1 MQGFC
6 LHRRRNDSHSAHL
19 KKVLALVM
27 AFAMAFT
34 MMAGAAYTDQADI
47 TATEAVDT
55 LAALNIMT
63 GDTNG
68 SFRPNDTV
76 TRAEMCR
83 MIYSIRNQGK
93 SDASAYAKMKTTFTD
108 VPESA
113 WYAGYVKYCQ
123 SVGIVSGRS
132 DKIFDPNAKVTGV
145 EAALMCLRVMG
156 YDPAKAGIGG
166 STWSMTTIGLADE
179 NGLLDDVN
187 CPMTT
192 GLPRQYAAQ
201 IMYNMI
207 DAETVRWS
215 TDSDSYNNY
224 SDNGTKYE
232 TVGKKYMDLNKVV
245 ATMTDFSKTS
255 GKDTYEARLDKATI
269 DKDESDSE
277 VVNFSKIAKDY
288 SALKYKKVK
297 VLFKK
302 ADEVYGIFATT
313 DNTQKG
319 GLLSV
324 LKMDGNKAKLDGTK
338 YDLADDTTVYVN
350 GDLLYVKTKDSNGK
364 VTAFTTNA
372 AEALKQDDK
381 KVTAEIADWIN
392 TYGDD
397 AENKYA
403 NDQFWQGTEVEL
415 LATDGSTNFS
425 ILKVETAAIGKVTAV
440 GSDYI
445 NVTVKGGDR
454 NITTKTKLE
463 NDDWNY
469 SSDLKKDDY
478 VVITAAGNYAD
489 GDGRVEKAEV
499 VSGKVTSTKSDD
511 GVAIGGEWYT
521 MAGKGKFMVKRPS
534 TGSNVDMVV
543 VNGYVYFT
551 DTTAGSVEDV
561 ALLVEAAKS
570 GGTGSK
576 WEARMIFADGTDKV
590 VEIEKYW
597 EDEDND
603 DAITEMTEANNTP
616 ILVTYEK
623 SGDKY
628 TLTKIGANHTY
639 DNTDFETAGY
649 DAYVSGKD
657 MWTDGSL
664 KKTDAN
670 TGFQMTAKDQD
681 GKEISGL
688 NRLYYESAG
697 VVFVEYK
704 TKDNGESSYK
714 VVSGKVA
721 QDYDKKVL
729 NMAAVADKDGSGY
742 YAQAAFINL
751 GEASTGGSSDNYAVV
766 LGDVVKDTTNGTVYK
781 ITAWNGT
788 EEIEITTD
796 DSAAK
801 NMNKGDIFSWTGSKE
816 AADIDV
822 PSSSATGDFY
832 VGAYDEGS
840 GDITLYKDAK
850 PSGATVAGSG
860 DKYNKVDEKDTVVL
874 YVNSDD
880 GAGVESGEIELAYYY
895 DSDFWSEGKIGS
907 GTLTED
913 NAPNVTAYFDDDDY
927 ITVLVVDVNRNI
939 TEW

>member
-1 MQGFC
+1 MK
-6 LHRRRNDSHSAHL
+6 NL

-319 GLLSV
+319 GLLSG

-397 AENKYA
+397 AAQKYEN
-403 NDQFWQGTEVEL
+403 NQFWQGTEVEL

-445 NVTVKGGDR
+445 NVTVKGGDKT
-454 NITTKTKLE
+454 ITTKTKLE

-521 MAGKGKFMVKRPS
+521 MAGKGSFMVKRPS

-561 ALLVEAAKS
+561 ALLVEAAPS

-597 EDEDND
+597 EDEDNND
-603 DAITEMTEANNTP
+603 EIAKMTEANDTP

-639 DNTDFETAGY
+639 DDTDFETAGY
-649 DAYVSGKD
+649 DAYVSGKN

-664 KKTDAN
+664 KESASVSS
-670 TGFQMTAKDQD
+670 FEMTAKDQN
-681 GKEISGL
+681 GNTISGL

>member
-1 MQGFC
+1 
-6 LHRRRNDSHSAHL
+6 
-19 KKVLALVM
+19 
-27 AFAMAFT
+27 
-34 MMAGAAYTDQADI
+34 
-47 TATEAVDT
+47 
-55 LAALNIMT
+55 
-63 GDTNG
+63 
-68 SFRPNDTV
+68 
-76 TRAEMCR
+76 
-83 MIYSIRNQGK
+83 
-93 SDASAYAKMKTTFTD
+93 
-108 VPESA
+108 
-113 WYAGYVKYCQ
+113 
-123 SVGIVSGRS
+123 
-132 DKIFDPNAKVTGV
+132 
-145 EAALMCLRVMG
+145 
-156 YDPAKAGIGG
+156 
-166 STWSMTTIGLADE
+166 
-179 NGLLDDVN
+179 
-187 CPMTT
+187 
-192 GLPRQYAAQ
+192 
-201 IMYNMI
+201 MYNMI

-277 VVNFSKIAKDY
+277 VVNFCKIAKDY

-319 GLLSV
+319 GLLSG

-338 YDLADDTTVYVN
+338 YDLAEDTTVYVN
-350 GDLLYVKTKDSNGK
+350 GDLLYEAKTSG
-364 VTAFTTNA
+364 FTTNA
-372 AEALKQDDK
+372 SDAKVEDGK

-397 AENKYA
+397 AAQKYEN
-403 NDQFWQGTEVEL
+403 NQFWQGTEVEL

-445 NVTVKGGDR
+445 NVTVKGGDKT
-454 NITTKTKLE
+454 ITTKTKLE

-521 MAGKGKFMVKRPS
+521 MAGKNSFMVKRPS

-551 DTTAGSVEDV
+551 DTTAGSIDNV
-561 ALLVEAAKS
+561 ALLVEAAAS

-590 VEIEKYW
+590 VEIEKFW
-597 EDEDND
+597 ADKDNKKFP
-603 DAITEMTEANNTP
+603 INKIEEKNGG
-616 ILVTYEK
+616 ILVSYEK
-623 SGDKY
+623 SGDVY
-628 TLTKIGANHTY
+628 TLTKLGDQTIE
-639 DNTDFETAGY
+639 DNAVVSGEYETAGY
-649 DAYVSGKD
+649 DAFVSVSGTPA
-657 MWTDGSL
+657 TDGSI
-664 KKTDAN
+664 
-670 TGFQMTAKDQD
+670 TGTFDAKDD
-681 GKEISGL
+681 AGKTVNMSK
-688 NRLYYESAG
+688 LYYESTG
-697 VVFVEYK
+697 VVFVKYK
-704 TKDNGESSYK
+704 ADDDGSDADYK

-721 QDYDKKVL
+721 QDYDKSLKK
-729 NMAAVADKDGSGY
+729 ASAVADKSGSGY
-742 YAQAAFINL
+742 YAQAAFIDL
-751 GEASTGGSSDNYAVV
+751 GKASTGGSSDNYAVV

-788 EEIEITTD
+788 EEIEVITD
-796 DSAAK
+796 DSAAWS
-801 NMNKGDIFSWTGSKE
+801 MEKGDIFTYNGDVKS
-816 AADIDV
+816 ADIEKC
-822 PSSSATGDFY
+822 SGQANYY

-840 GDITLYKDAK
+840 GDITLYKDK
-850 PSGATVAGSG
+850 NNTPAGTG
-860 DKYNKVDEKDTVVL
+860 DKFNKVDEKDTVVL

-880 GAGVESGEIELAYYY
+880 GAGVESGEIKLSYWYDDDFPNADLA
-895 DSDFWSEGKIGS
+895 EGDK
-907 GTLTED
+907 
-913 NAPNVTAYFDDDDY
+913 NANVRAYFDDDDY
-927 ITVLVVDVNRNI
+927 ITVLVVDVNNDI

>member
-1 MQGFC
+1 MK
-6 LHRRRNDSHSAHL
+6 NL

-47 TATEAVDT
+47 VATEAVDT
-55 LAALNIMT
+55 LAALNVMT

-288 SALKYKKVK
+288 SSLKYKKVK

-319 GLLSV
+319 GLLSG

-397 AENKYA
+397 AAQKYEN
-403 NDQFWQGTEVEL
+403 NQFWQGTEVEL

-445 NVTVKGGDR
+445 NVTVKGGDKT
-454 NITTKTKLE
+454 ITTKTKLE

-521 MAGKGKFMVKRPS
+521 MAGKGSFMVKRPS

-561 ALLVEAAKS
+561 ALLVEAAPS

-597 EDEDND
+597 EDEDNND
-603 DAITEMTEANNTP
+603 EIAKMTEANDTP

-639 DNTDFETAGY
+639 DDTDFETAGY
-649 DAYVSGKD
+649 DAYVSGKN

-664 KKTDAN
+664 KESASVSS
-670 TGFQMTAKDQD
+670 FEMTAKDQN
-681 GKEISGL
+681 GNTISGL

>member
-1 MQGFC
+1 MK
-6 LHRRRNDSHSAHL
+6 NL

-319 GLLSV
+319 GLLSG

-445 NVTVKGGDR
+445 NVTAKGGDTS
-454 NITTKTKLE
+454 IITKTKLE

-521 MAGKGKFMVKRPS
+521 MAGKTADGKNPAVKRPS
-534 TGSNVDMVV
+534 TGSNVDMVI

-561 ALLVEAAKS
+561 ALLVEAAPS

-597 EDEDND
+597 EDEDNND
-603 DAITEMTEANNTP
+603 EIAKMTEANDTP

-639 DNTDFETAGY
+639 DDTDFETAGY
-649 DAYVSGKD
+649 DAYVSGKN

-664 KKTDAN
+664 KESASVSS
-670 TGFQMTAKDQD
+670 FEMTAKDQN
-681 GKEISGL
+681 GNTISGL

-895 DSDFWSEGKIGS
+895 DSDFWSDGKIGS

-939 TEW
+939 TQW

>member
-1 MQGFC
+1 MK
-6 LHRRRNDSHSAHL
+6 NL

-63 GDTNG
+63 GDTDG

-319 GLLSV
+319 GLLSG

-350 GDLLYVKTKDSNGK
+350 GDLLYVKTKNSNGK

-397 AENKYA
+397 AAQKYEN
-403 NDQFWQGTEVEL
+403 NQFWQGTEVEL

-445 NVTVKGGDR
+445 NVTVKGGDKT
-454 NITTKTKLE
+454 ITTKTKLE

-521 MAGKGKFMVKRPS
+521 MAGKGSFMVKRPS

-561 ALLVEAAKS
+561 ALLVEAAPS

-597 EDEDND
+597 EDEDNND
-603 DAITEMTEANNTP
+603 EIAKMTEANDTP

-639 DNTDFETAGY
+639 DDTDFETAGY
-649 DAYVSGKD
+649 DAYVSGKN

-664 KKTDAN
+664 KESASVSS
-670 TGFQMTAKDQD
+670 FEMTAKDQN
-681 GKEISGL
+681 GNTISGL

-939 TEW
+939 TQW

>member
-1 MQGFC
+1 MK
-6 LHRRRNDSHSAHL
+6 NL

-288 SALKYKKVK
+288 SSLKYKKVK

-319 GLLSV
+319 GLLSG

-397 AENKYA
+397 AAQKYEN
-403 NDQFWQGTEVEL
+403 NQFWQGTEVEL

-445 NVTVKGGDR
+445 NVTVKGGDKT
-454 NITTKTKLE
+454 ITTKTKLE

-521 MAGKGKFMVKRPS
+521 MAGKGSFMVKRPS

-561 ALLVEAAKS
+561 ALLVEAAPS

-597 EDEDND
+597 EDEDNND
-603 DAITEMTEANNTP
+603 EIAKMTEANDTP

-639 DNTDFETAGY
+639 DDTDFETAGY
-649 DAYVSGKD
+649 DAYVSGKN

-664 KKTDAN
+664 KESASVSS
-670 TGFQMTAKDQD
+670 FEMTAKDQN
-681 GKEISGL
+681 GNTISGL

>member
-1 MQGFC
+1 MK
-6 LHRRRNDSHSAHL
+6 NL

-319 GLLSV
+319 GLLSG

-397 AENKYA
+397 AAQKYEN
-403 NDQFWQGTEVEL
+403 NQFWQGTEVEL

-445 NVTVKGGDR
+445 NVTVKGGDKT
-454 NITTKTKLE
+454 ITTKTKLE

-521 MAGKGKFMVKRPS
+521 MAGKGSFMVKRPS

-561 ALLVEAAKS
+561 ALLVEAAPS

-597 EDEDND
+597 EDEDNND
-603 DAITEMTEANNTP
+603 EIAKMTEANDTP

-639 DNTDFETAGY
+639 DDTDFETAGY
-649 DAYVSGKD
+649 DAYVSGKN

-664 KKTDAN
+664 KESASVSS
-670 TGFQMTAKDQD
+670 FEMTAKDQN
-681 GKEISGL
+681 GNTISGL

-913 NAPNVTAYFDDDDY
+913 DAPNVTAYFDDDDY

>member
-1 MQGFC
+1 MK
-6 LHRRRNDSHSAHL
+6 NL

-319 GLLSV
+319 GLLSG

-338 YDLADDTTVYVN
+338 YDLAEDTTVYVN

-397 AENKYA
+397 AAQKYEN
-403 NDQFWQGTEVEL
+403 NQFWQGTEVEL

-445 NVTVKGGDR
+445 NVTVKGGDKT
-454 NITTKTKLE
+454 ITTKTKLE

-521 MAGKGKFMVKRPS
+521 MAGKGSFMVKRPS

-561 ALLVEAAKS
+561 ALLVEAAPS

-597 EDEDND
+597 EDEDNND
-603 DAITEMTEANNTP
+603 EIAKMTEANDTP

-639 DNTDFETAGY
+639 DDTDFETAGY
-649 DAYVSGKD
+649 DAYVSGKN

-664 KKTDAN
+664 KESASVSS
-670 TGFQMTAKDQD
+670 FEMTAKDQN
-681 GKEISGL
+681 GNTISGL

-860 DKYNKVDEKDTVVL
+860 DKYNKVDAKDTVVL

-939 TEW
+939 TQW

>member
-1 MQGFC
+1 
-6 LHRRRNDSHSAHL
+6 
-19 KKVLALVM
+19 
-27 AFAMAFT
+27 MAFT

-319 GLLSV
+319 GLLSG

-338 YDLADDTTVYVN
+338 YDLAEDTTVYVN

-397 AENKYA
+397 AAQKYEN
-403 NDQFWQGTEVEL
+403 NQFWQGTEVEL

-445 NVTVKGGDR
+445 NVTVKGGDKT
-454 NITTKTKLE
+454 ITTKTKLE

-521 MAGKGKFMVKRPS
+521 MAGKGSFMVKRPS

-561 ALLVEAAKS
+561 ALLVEAAPS

-597 EDEDND
+597 EDEDNND
-603 DAITEMTEANNTP
+603 EIAKMTEANDTP

-639 DNTDFETAGY
+639 DDTDFETAGY
-649 DAYVSGKD
+649 DAYVSGKN

-664 KKTDAN
+664 KESASVSS
-670 TGFQMTAKDQD
+670 FEMTAKDQN
-681 GKEISGL
+681 GNTISGL

-860 DKYNKVDEKDTVVL
+860 DKYNKVDAKDTVVL

-939 TEW
+939 TQW